1 MSGFH
6 DISFPLRL
14 ARGAVGGPERRTDVI
29 DLADGREARN
39 TAYYGSRRRWEVGSA
54 VRSLDDLSEIIAFF
68 EARRGRLFGFRFRDP
83 ADHKSSKP
91 SQTPTPE
98 DQLIGTGD
106 GQERT
111 FQLSKTYSDHAG
123 SFTRVITRPVE
134 GSVRVSISGQES
146 PSDSFIV
153 DTQTGLITLATAPPD
168 GAIVRAGFVF
178 DTPARFD
185 TDRLDVSIDAF
196 EAGRIVSIG
205 LVEVAP

>member
-39 TAYYGSRRRWEVGSA
+39 TAYHGSRRRWEVGSS

-83 ADHKSSKP
+83 VDHKSCKP
-91 SQTPTPE
+91 SHVPTPD

-106 GQERT
+106 GQVRA

-123 SFTRVITRPVE
+123 SFTRAITRPVA
-134 GSVRVSISGQES
+134 GSVRISIAGQES
-146 PSDSFIV
+146 PTESFIV
-153 DTQTGLITLATAPPD
+153 DTETGLITLATAPPD
-168 GAIVRAGFVF
+168 GAVVRAGFVF